1 MSLTVPGLSRRAF
14 LRAGAMAGGALAVT
28 KLSPVFAQSAP
39 AASIG
44 LALYTV
50 RDLMEHDFEGVLA
63 KVAAIG
69 YQEVE
74 TANGFNNMSPKA
86 FRAMLDKY
94 KLKCVSTHTTPVL
107 GTDLEKQWEGFQTMG
122 IQYSREPAPPRPP
135 RAPGVSLGQYMNRNS
150 FLEVEA
156 FGPLQPRLKI
166 EAAQRRAASIN
177 EQAKLASKFGIKLF
191 IHNHTGEF
199 ERLLDSPK
207 TEMDIYLEETDPAL
221 VTLQLDLGWTRIAG
235 VDPLELFKKNPGRY
249 ELWHIK
255 DVVGLKTVNPTLS
268 PNERTSSMAFTPVG
282 RGQID
287 WRPYFAQA
295 ELAGMKHFFVEQ
307 DNASTFGDSL
317 AAARVSYESLKK
329 IRS

>member
-1 MSLTVPGLSRRAF
+1 
-14 LRAGAMAGGALAVT
+14 
-28 KLSPVFAQSAP
+28 
-39 AASIG
+39 
-44 LALYTV
+44 
-50 RDLMEHDFEGVLA
+50 MEHDFEGILA

-69 YQEVE
+69 YEEVE

-86 FRAMLDKY
+86 FRALLDKY
-94 KLKCVSTHTTPVL
+94 KLKCPSTHTAPVL
-107 GTDLEKQWEGFQTMG
+107 GTDLEKQWEGFQIMG
-122 IQYSREPAPPRPP
+122 IQYSREPNPPRAP

-150 FLEVEA
+150 FFEVEA

-166 EAAQRRAASIN
+166 DDAKRRAAKIN
-177 EQAKLASKFGIKLF
+177 AEAKTSAKFGIKLF

-199 ERLLDSPK
+199 EPLLDSPK
-207 TEMDIYLEETDPAL
+207 TEWDIYLEETDPAL
-221 VTLQLDLGWTRIAG
+221 VTLQLDLGWARIAG
-235 VDPLELFKKNPGRY
+235 VDPIDLFRKSPGRY

-255 DVVGLKTVNPTLS
+255 DVVGLKTVNPALS
-268 PNERTSSMAFTPVG
+268 PNERTASMAFTPVG

>member
-1 MSLTVPGLSRRAF
+1 
-14 LRAGAMAGGALAVT
+14 LRD
-28 KLSPVFAQSAP
+28 Q
-39 AASIG
+39 IG

-50 RDLMEHDFEGVLA
+50 RDLMEHDFERVLG

-69 YQEVE
+69 YREVE
-74 TANGFNNMSPKA
+74 PANGFNDMSPKA

-94 KLKCVSTHTTPVL
+94 KLKCPSTHSAPVL
-107 GTDLEKQWEGFQTMG
+107 GSDLERQWEGFQAIG
-122 IQYSREPAPPRPP
+122 IQYSREPTAPRPP

-156 FGPLQPRLKI
+156 FGPVQPRLKI
-166 EAAQRRAASIN
+166 DDAKWRAAKLN
-177 EQAKLASKFGIKLF
+177 EQGKLSAKFGIKLF

-199 ERLLDSPK
+199 EKLVDSPK
-207 TEMDIYLEETDPAL
+207 TEWDIYLEETDPSL
-221 VTLQLDLGWTRIAG
+221 VTFQLDLGWARIAG
-235 VDPLELFKKNPGRY
+235 VDPIDLFKKSPGRY

-255 DVVGLKTVNPTLS
+255 DLVGLKTVNQSLS

-295 ELAGMKHFFVEQ
+295 ELAGMKHFYVEQ

-317 AAARVSYESLKK
+317 AAARVSYESLAQ
-329 IRS
+329 ILG